1 MPRPTA
7 ALAAVAALSL
17 ALTGCSML
25 NGKESASSEVAVKPP
40 VVDETPDPGNG
51 PPVTQQKKTKSVEIC
66 TLFNASDVNQA
77 TNDEM
82 EGTLAGGGSYCV
94 VSTKK
99 SQLAVDVMEIRYE
112 QGLQDQGGDGTKLR
126 IGGNRASQKLGK
138 AKDGRAECYIV
149 VQLNSINEFGP
160 NAVRIEIV
168 DYTKGAKGPKSDLC
182 GVARSVT
189 EMVFNKIPAATGR
202 PGTGGVSAEFV

>member
-1 MPRPTA
+1 MRRPTA

-51 PPVTQQKKTKSVEIC
+51 PPVTQQKKTRTVEIC
-66 TLFNASDVNQA
+66 TLFNASDISRA

-82 EGTLAGGGSYCV
+82 EGTLEGGGSYCV

-99 SQLAVDVMEIRYE
+99 TQLAVDIVAIRYE
-112 QGLQDQGGDGTKLR
+112 QGIQDQGGDGTKLR
-126 IGGNRASQKLGK
+126 IGGNRASQKVGK
-138 AKDGRAECYIV
+138 DKDGRNQCYVV
-149 VQLNSINEFGP
+149 VQLNSINEFGD
-160 NAVRIEIV
+160 NAVRVVIV
-168 DYTKGAKGPKSDLC
+168 DYSKGANGPNPDLC

-189 EMVFNKIPAATGR
+189 QMVFDKIPAA
-202 PGTGGVSAEFV
+202 S